1 MSSHTL
7 PRSFTVERSDSPA
20 SSYGR
25 ASMKKPRP
33 ILRDLRNTLALQTTE
48 GSRDSIKQGVPFD
61 TSFSV
66 TESPSSPERRRHHRG
81 NDKYRVSPIALPA
94 TPRTVPSLN
103 IPGYTLVDALAC
115 HVSNRDTPAK
125 EEIILS
131 HKHSSSMIVSD
142 SDHGSLNI
150 DNNSFFLESK
160 HAVIHHCT
168 KPFNP
173 WKAPLNRR
181 VVDQNALVFTIPPCS
196 PTFPLSPP
204 TASSSP
210 MSDLLSKRSGRMFRL
225 VPAQND
231 HFVHVVATDLTDYL
245 IESPLES
252 HCLSSPTHI
261 GFPPDMLALLQ
272 ELDELASWVQDFPYP
287 EEALG
292 ALDILTIGS
301 TVAVSCPHALR
312 RLSNDQGD
320 RFLQQPV
327 LPDKGKSRMLTEP
340 TDDIS
345 ECQFHS
351 AIPPASTPVT
361 RRSSVRY
368 IYEPQGTPS
377 FLVGSSTSPIAYPAE
392 GYRSPPREVIVP
404 GPSSITSLNASTPV
418 IRACG
423 RRSVPN
429 VSPPLLVSPPTG
441 LTSFKAFFKRSR
453 SNTMSIPQSNT
464 CGREKKKFGWLKI

>member
-33 ILRDLRNTLALQTTE
+33 ILRDLRNTLALQATE
-48 GSRDSIKQGVPFD
+48 GSRDSIEQGVPFD
-61 TSFSV
+61 TSSFSV

-81 NDKYRVSPIALPA
+81 NDKYQVSPIALPA
-94 TPRTVPSLN
+94 TPHTVPSLN
-103 IPGYTLVDALAC
+103 ISGYTLVDAPAC
-115 HVSNRDTPAK
+115 HVSNRDTTAK

-142 SDHGSLNI
+142 SDRGNPNI

-160 HAVIHHCT
+160 HATIHHCT

-231 HFVHVVATDLTDYL
+231 RFVHVVATDLTDDR

-252 HCLSSPTHI
+252 RCLSSPTHV

-287 EEALG
+287 EEASG

-312 RLSNDQGD
+312 RLDQGD

-327 LPDKGKSRMLTEP
+327 LPDK
-340 TDDIS
+340 DDIS
-345 ECQFHS
+345 EKCQFHS

-361 RRSSVRY
+361 RRPSVRY

-377 FLVGSSTSPIAYPAE
+377 FLVGSSTSPVAYPAE
-392 GYRSPPREVIVP
+392 GYRSPPREVIVS
-404 GPSSITSLNASTPV
+404 GLSSITSLNASTPV

-429 VSPPLLVSPPTG
+429 VSPPPLVSPPTG

-453 SNTMSIPQSNT
+453 SNTMSVPQSNT